1 MSAFLY
7 ISVFSLSS
15 RSLSSSFPS
24 AFSLPIISFSTLHL
38 SPLTPLQPVLQ
49 LQVSKSQ
56 PEGVGSVGWLI
67 QLPVDISA
75 DLTSPLSPLCSPA
88 PSRPPG
94 HMSSHCLLSIRPN
107 YSVGIPRHSHTPI
120 LTDLTQ
126 VWKWA
131 LLPWSVNNWVY
142 ILQLTTSV
150 FVSSFSVSVFHVSPF
165 FFQVKLKFQTN

>member
-1 MSAFLY
+1 MMGVARQKVSLSPHLSINLQILQNCTYTVSLPIQVSAFLY
-7 ISVFSLSS
+7 VSVFSLSS
-15 RSLSSSFPS
+15 RSLYSSFPS
-24 AFSLPIISFSTLHL
+24 AFSLPIIPFSTLHL

-75 DLTSPLSPLCSPA
+75 ALTSPLSPLCSPA

-107 YSVGIPRHSHTPI
+107 YSVGFPRHSHTPI

-126 VWKWA
+126 V
-131 LLPWSVNNWVY
+131 
-142 ILQLTTSV
+142 
-150 FVSSFSVSVFHVSPF
+150 
-165 FFQVKLKFQTN
+165 